1 MSLCRQIE
9 ADLYCQDIPED
20 GRCGILNGT
29 ANWHMSVTVLR
40 NSISKSHY
48 FKIFSQMYKV
58 YRFFLQIK
66 LERRFMFYI
75 EDQIGLNSVFCSDL
89 NIICHSHVTLTYKF
103 ACLSLNKYHM
113 K

>member
-29 ANWHMSVTVLR
+29 ANWHYQLPSLEILSQRVTTL
-40 NSISKSHY
+40 
-48 FKIFSQMYKV
+48 
-58 YRFFLQIK
+58 RFFP
-66 LERRFMFYI
+66 RC
-75 EDQIGLNSVFCSDL
+75 IGFFF
-89 NIICHSHVTLTYKF
+89 K
-103 ACLSLNKYHM
+103 LSLREDSCFILKI